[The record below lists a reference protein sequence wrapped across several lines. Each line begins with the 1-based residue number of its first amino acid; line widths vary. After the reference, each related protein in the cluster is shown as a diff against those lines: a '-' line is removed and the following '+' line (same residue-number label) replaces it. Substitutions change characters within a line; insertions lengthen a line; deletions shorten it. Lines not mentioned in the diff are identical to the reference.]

1 MKFDI
6 FISNLGG
13 ISVILF
19 LMALCFFC
27 LYSLLEFKDDKRKC
41 KKVVKVK
48 VKKKEAEWRICCD
61 GWYPYCSN
69 CCYEPPYVSNTDM
82 RTPYCP
88 NCGCKMKME
97 CDK

>member
-6 FISNLGG
+6 FTSNLGG

-19 LMALCFFC
+19 LMAGGLFC
-27 LYSLLEFKDDKRKC
+27 LYCLLDFTDDKKEC

-69 CCYEPPYVSNTDM
+69 CS
-82 RTPYCP
+82 
-88 NCGCKMKME
+88 
-97 CDK
+97 